1 MTGGGFAST
10 FVCEDMPIAGLAQAK
25 QFPPAADGLIGR
37 IEHIVDFQMAGR
49 AFFEAAGQNL
59 FASGGGIL
67 NGYLNFTFLV
77 VGETGGHWLSF

>member
-1 MTGGGFAST
+1 MTSRSFASA
-10 FVCEDMPIAGLAQAK
+10 FVSKDVAIAGLAEAK

-77 VGETGGHWLSF
+77 VGETGGH